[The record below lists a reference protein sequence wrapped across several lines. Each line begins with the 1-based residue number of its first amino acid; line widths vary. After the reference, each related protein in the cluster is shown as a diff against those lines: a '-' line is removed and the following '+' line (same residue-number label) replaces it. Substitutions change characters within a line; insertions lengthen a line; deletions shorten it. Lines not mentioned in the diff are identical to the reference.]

1 MQYVWNFLKI
11 WLSGA
16 VLSAAQGAGRNADG
30 TKLKESQLIFD
41 LDDNWYKNHNK
52 LTINQSKTNSE

>member
-1 MQYVWNFLKI
+1 M
-11 WLSGA
+11 SGA

-41 LDDNWYKNHNK
+41 LDDKWYKNHNK